1 MKELFLLAIRF
12 YQATRLMR
20 LPACRFYPSCSDYA
34 KQSIEMHGVLKGAT
48 LAVFRLLRCQPF
60 CKGGT
65 DFPPT
70 RTVGV
75 GAHCMRQFNVTAHK
89 LLTETVGN
97 P

>member
-34 KQSIEMHGVLKGAT
+34 KQSIEMHGALKGAS
-48 LAVFRLLRCQPF
+48 LAGLRLLRCHPF

-65 DFPPT
+65 DFPPASHN
-70 RTVGV
+70 VEGV
-75 GAHCMRQFNVTAHK
+75 GAHCMRLFNVTANK
-89 LLTETVGN
+89 LLT
-97 P
+97 